1 MKEKILIIGGSG
13 SLGRQLIRDLKG
25 KNYNVSATVG
35 TYYENKNNKLTFLDI
50 TEKKQVNSLI
60 KKVNPDIVIVT
71 AAKTNVEQCE
81 LDKTETFNVNVNGL
95 KNVIESCKDKKIVFY
110 STDTVF
116 DGTKRIYQE
125 SDILNPINHYGE
137 SKRLGEVL
145 MSQVLNHLICRSS
158 RYYSLEK
165 HCPKYINTLIN
176 HLEKGQEV
184 KVPINTPG
192 NFTFIPDIS
201 NATIQLL
208 EKGNTGIYHVAGADV
223 YTLCEA
229 ALKIAEVFKF
239 NPSLIVP
246 VGENYFNGK
255 VKRPC
260 SPLSIAKLNNEGIKM
275 RTLEEGLN
283 IIKTNYNNNYN

>member
-1 MKEKILIIGGSG
+1 MKEKILVVGGSG
-13 SLGRQLIRDLKG
+13 SLGRQLISDLKG
-25 KNYNVSATVG
+25 RNYNVTGTVG
-35 TYYENKNNKLTFLDI
+35 TYFQNKNNNLEYLDI
-50 TEKKQVNSLI
+50 TDKKQVSSLV
-60 KKVNPDIVIVT
+60 KKINPDVVIVT
-71 AAKTNVEQCE
+71 AAKTNVELCE
-81 LDKTETFNVNVNGL
+81 LDKTETFNVNVGGL
-95 KNVIESCKDKKIVFY
+95 KNIIESCKDKKIVFY

-125 SDILNPINHYGE
+125 ADTLNPINHYGE

-145 MSQVLNHLICRSS
+145 MGQVPNHLICRSS

-165 HCPKYINTLIN
+165 HCPKYINTLISR
-176 HLEKGQEV
+176 LEEGQEV
-184 KVPINTPG
+184 KVPVNTPG

-208 EKGNTGIYHVAGADV
+208 EKGKTGIYHVAGADV

-239 NPSLIVP
+239 SPSLIVP
-246 VGENYFNGK
+246 VEENYFNGR

-260 SPLSIAKLNNEGIKM
+260 SPLSIAKLNNEGIRM
-275 RTLEEGLN
+275 RGLEEGLK